1 VEDHDRGPQLLN
13 AGAEV
18 AAATH
23 QEKSGDCFR
32 SCDTGWRLYRC
43 EGCPAELPLKGDP
56 PQEEVR
62 CDGPDVLYALLPVGH
77 LPGPRPRRRRAGGG
91 AVNAREHRHAVLS
104 HAAEFLT
111 WRGRGF
117 EDNDDAASAELLAPR
132 GLPDTPRSPRA
143 ARGSARGGLSPG
155 GLVRGPTPCWESFPL
170 VECFCGLRYRLT
182 TTGIRHGVT
191 ALCKERTG
199 ATLTA
204 REACACEAR
213 DGDDRAA
220 RALTLDGAAA

>member
-77 LPGPRPRRRRAGGG
+77 LPGSRPRRRRAGGG

-132 GLPDTPRSPRA
+132 GLPDTPPSPRA
-143 ARGSARGGLSPG
+143 ARGIHAGRALARRTGSRPDALLGVLAAGGVL
-155 GLVRGPTPCWESFPL
+155 
-170 VECFCGLRYRLT
+170 LRA
-182 TTGIRHGVT
+182 
-191 ALCKERTG
+191 ALPAHHDWDPPRRDGAKERTG